1 MSAVQAA
8 ALWGGLNLVLLFVL
22 SVQVIRQRLR
32 HGVALGDGEVAS
44 LVRAVRAHG
53 NAVEYVPAVLAGLVL
68 MAVAG
73 LPGWTVHVGGA
84 LLFGG
89 RVAHAVGLSASSGPT
104 PGRQVGMMATFT
116 ALVWV
121 AGALLLAAF

>member
-22 SVQVIRQRLR
+22 AVQVIRLRLR
-32 HGVALGDGEVAS
+32 HQVAIGDGEVPD

-53 NAVEYVPAVLAGLVL
+53 NAVEYVPAVLAGLAL
-68 MAVAG
+68 MALAG
-73 LPGWTVHVGGA
+73 APVWAVHVGGA

-89 RVAHAVGLSASSGPT
+89 RVAHAVGLSGSSGPT
-104 PGRQVGMMATFT
+104 PGRQIGMMATFT
-116 ALVWV
+116 AVLWV